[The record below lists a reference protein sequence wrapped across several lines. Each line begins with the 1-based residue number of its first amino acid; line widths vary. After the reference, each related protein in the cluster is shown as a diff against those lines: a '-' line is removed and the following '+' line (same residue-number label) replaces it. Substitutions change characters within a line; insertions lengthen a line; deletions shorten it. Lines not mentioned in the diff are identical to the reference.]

1 MNGIELKNITKYYGE
16 KCVLNNI
23 SLTLEESHIYGL
35 LGRNGAGKSTLLNI
49 MTNRIFA
56 NSGEVT
62 IDGAPARDNDSALC
76 KLFLVNESDY
86 FPEKMKVKNAFYWA
100 KEFYPSFD
108 VDYAKQLA
116 NSFKL
121 NMNAI
126 IKSLSTGYNSIF
138 KLILALSV
146 NTPYIIL
153 DEPVLGLDA
162 NHRELFYQILLK
174 KFSDNPCTII
184 ISTHLIEEISTLIDH
199 IIIIDQGQILK
210 NDTCESL
217 LQLGYTVTGKITDVD
232 SYISGKQVLGFDAIG
247 GLKTAYILGNMDH
260 QIPSSLEVSKL
271 DLQKLFIKLTNHEEV
286 VQ

>member
-23 SLTLEESHIYGL
+23 NLSLEENHIYGL

-49 MTNRIFA
+49 LTNRIFA
-56 NSGEVT
+56 NTGEVT
-62 IDGAPARDNDSALC
+62 IDGVSARDNDSALC

-86 FPEKMKVKNAFYWA
+86 FPEKMKVKTAFHWA
-100 KEFYPSFD
+100 KKFFPSFD
-108 VDYAKQLA
+108 AAYAKQLA
-116 NSFKL
+116 NTFKL
-121 NMNAI
+121 NMNAVV
-126 IKSLSTGYNSIF
+126 KSLSTGYNSIF

-174 KFSDNPCTII
+174 KFSDNPCTIV

-210 NDTCESL
+210 NDSCESL
-217 LQLGYTVTGKITDVD
+217 LSLGKSHPVLKFPNWIFK
-232 SYISGKQVLGFDAIG
+232 SYL
-247 GLKTAYILGNMDH
+247 L
-260 QIPSSLEVSKL
+260 SL
-271 DLQKLFIKLTNHEEV
+271 LTTRR
-286 VQ
+286 